1 MKQWLNR
8 SLQVCALLIALA
20 VPSFAEESNRGFY
33 EGNLAGGGR
42 VVFFVQGNHALST
55 YVFDTAGHQAYFGGG
70 TVADNGTFTLTTTPA
85 GTISGTVNPGFVAAT
100 VIGQNVTA
108 NRVGTFGESE
118 HLGGRFS
125 ATATS
130 DSGTSYDVKFVVD
143 AQKNVFMIAKQGA
156 TVLGG
161 FGTITVTASPSPS
174 PSASPSATASPSPS
188 STPSPTATP
197 STNGVA
203 VPNDHGGDDGGGDDH
218 HGGHDF
224 EDGDEREDHNLDD
237 NAHSFSATFTVT
249 FVTGEAVTGHLNV
262 SHGLLLGDFT
272 LNGVVFHFRA
282 PQESSENRLANIA
295 TRGFVNSGQGQL
307 IGGFIIRGGP
317 KMVFIRALGPS
328 LTAAGVNPA
337 LADPQVKLFQNNTLI
352 RQNNDWQ
359 SAANASEIIAT
370 TIPPT
375 NAKEAAILIRLE
387 PGNYTTVVDGADNG
401 TGIALVEVYEID
413 RD

>member
-1 MKQWLNR
+1 MKQWLAK
-8 SLQVCALLIALA
+8 SIQVCALLIALA
-20 VPSFAEESNRGFY
+20 VPSVAEESKRGFY

-70 TVADNGTFTLTTTPA
+70 TVADDGTFTLTLTPS
-85 GTISGTVNPGFVAAT
+85 GTISGTVAPASVAAT
-100 VIGQNVTA
+100 LLGQTVTA

-130 DSGTSYDVKFVVD
+130 NSGTAFDVKFVVD
-143 AQKNVFMIAKQGA
+143 AQKNVFMIAKQGT

-161 FGTITVTASPSPS
+161 FGTITVTSPTPT
-174 PSASPSATASPSPS
+174 P
-188 STPSPTATP
+188 TPSPTASATTP
-197 STNGVA
+197 A
-203 VPNDHGGDDGGGDDH
+203 AINDHGSDDGGG
-218 HGGHDF
+218 GHEF
-224 EDGDEREDHNLDD
+224 EDEDEREDHNLDD
-237 NAHSFSATFTVT
+237 NSHSFSATFTVT
-249 FVTGEAVTGHLNV
+249 FVTGETVTGHLTV

-282 PQESSENRLANIA
+282 PQESSENRMANIS

-317 KMVFIRALGPS
+317 KLVFIRALGPS
-328 LTAAGVNPA
+328 LTAAGVNPV
-337 LADPQVKLFQNNTLI
+337 LADPQLKLFQNTTLL

-359 SAANASEIIAT
+359 SAANASEITAT